1 MRRTQRDEQ
10 FRDFYF
16 REMPRLRRIALLM
29 VGDRDRAEDLA
40 HDALLRAYRRWGRIR
55 NEDPGPYVR
64 TALINLCRNYHRRRG
79 LERRHLAEVRTNP
92 ELASPDD
99 TRRVDDAL
107 RVAHALQ
114 VLSPVRR
121 AAIVLRF
128 YDDMTEAEVARTLD
142 RPLNTVKSDVRR
154 ALSTLREALDDTRE
168 EASDASR

>member
-1 MRRTQRDEQ
+1 MRRAQRDEQ

-29 VGDRDRAEDLA
+29 VGDGDRAEDLA

-64 TALINLCRNYHRRRG
+64 TALINLCRNHHRRRG
-79 LERRHLAEVRTNP
+79 LEKRHLAEVNP
-92 ELASPDD
+92 DLASPDE
-99 TRRVDDAL
+99 TRRVDDTL